1 MLQEKQ
7 LMMEIH
13 HKLSVP
19 LKDLSNFWKTLDI
32 PLINCEVSLT
42 LTWPKNCI
50 LTDVTTKDLEED
62 NPAIDAVTGV
72 TFTMT
77 DARLHVPAVN
87 LSTKDDNKLSAI
99 KNRI

>member
-1 MLQEKQ
+1 
-7 LMMEIH
+7 MMEIH
-13 HKLSVP
+13 HKFSVP

-77 DARLHVPAVN
+77 DAKLHVPAVN

>member
-7 LMMEIH
+7 PMMEIH
-13 HKLSVP
+13 HKFSVP

-77 DARLHVPAVN
+77 DAKLHVPAVN

>member
-1 MLQEKQ
+1 
-7 LMMEIH
+7 MMEIQN
-13 HKLSVP
+13 KFSVP

-42 LTWPKNCI
+42 LTWPKSCV
-50 LTDVTTKDLEED
+50 LTDATTKDPEED

-77 DARLHVPAVN
+77 DAKLHVPAVN
-87 LSTKDDNKLSAI
+87 SSTKDDDKLSAI
-99 KNRI
+99 KSRI

>member
-1 MLQEKQ
+1 
-7 LMMEIH
+7 MMEIH
-13 HKLSVP
+13 HKFSVP
-19 LKDLSNFWKTLDI
+19 LKDLRNFWKTLDI
-32 PLINCEVSLT
+32 PLINCKVSLT

>member
-13 HKLSVP
+13 HKFSVP

-62 NPAIDAVTGV
+62 NPALDAVTGV

-77 DARLHVPAVN
+77 DAKLHVPAVN

-99 KNRI
+99 KKRI

>member
-13 HKLSVP
+13 HKFSVP

-77 DARLHVPAVN
+77 DAKLHVPAVN